1 MYKKTVLK
9 NGLRVISHDMPQR
22 QTVSLGIWFGVGGRY
37 ENKNNK
43 GIAHFLEHMVFKGSK
58 KYSNRQI
65 KESLEGV
72 GGNLNGF
79 TSEEM
84 TCYLVKIPAQYLKL
98 ALDVLSD
105 MAINPLLKPQ
115 DIEKERTVIA
125 EEIRMYKDMP
135 AHLVQDKL
143 DELMWPNHP
152 LGLNIAGTE
161 ESVARITKADISN
174 FKNYYYTP
182 ANIVVAACGNLKH
195 EKLVA
200 ASQGIF
206 SGNAQDKDLSFKKI
220 AISQDKPQVSLFSKD
235 TEQTHVSIGFH
246 SLKRGDPDRHVL
258 GLLNVILGANMSSR
272 LFNEVR
278 EKRGLVYAISS
289 FVRRF
294 YDTGVFT
301 IHAGTDNKK
310 FIEVIKVIL
319 TELNKIK
326 KSKPTSSE
334 LKRAKEYYIGQ
345 LTIELEDTLDH
356 MIWIGESTMALDKT
370 YTYSQILDQIKK
382 INLDDILRISDKIF
396 KNQNMNLAVVGP
408 GIEKTQKEIKGLFH
422 LD

>member
-9 NGLRVISHDMPQR
+9 NGLRVISHNMPQR

-37 ENKNNK
+37 ESKNNK

-135 AHLVQDKL
+135 AHLVQDRL

-161 ESVARITKADISN
+161 ESVSRITKADISN

-195 EKLVA
+195 EKLVE
-200 ASQGIF
+200 ASKSIF
-206 SGNAQDKDLSFKKI
+206 NGSAQDKDLSFKEI
-220 AISQDKPQVSLFSKD
+220 VISQDKPQVSLFSKD

-246 SLKRGDPDRHVL
+246 SLKRGSPDRHVL

-294 YDTGVFT
+294 HDAGAFT

-310 FIEVIKVIL
+310 FIEVIKVII

-370 YTYSQILDQIKK
+370 YTYGQILDQIKK

-396 KNQNMNLAVVGP
+396 KNQNINLAVVGQ
-408 GIEKTQKEIKGLFH
+408 GVDRSKKNIQEIFK

>member
-9 NGLRVISHDMPQR
+9 NGLRVVSHDMPDR
-22 QTVSLGIWFGVGGRY
+22 QTASLGIWFGVGGRY
-37 ENKNNK
+37 ENNDNK
-43 GIAHFLEHMVFKGSK
+43 GIAHFLEHLVFKGSK

-84 TCYLVKIPAQYLKL
+84 TCYLVKIPSKYLEM
-98 ALDVLSD
+98 ALKILSD
-105 MAINPLLKPQ
+105 MALNPILKPQ
-115 DIEKERTVIA
+115 DVQKERTVIA
-125 EEIRMYKDMP
+125 EEIRMYNDMP
-135 AHLVQDKL
+135 AHLVQDEL
-143 DELMWPNHP
+143 DKLMWPNHP
-152 LGLNIAGTE
+152 LGMNIAGTE
-161 ESVARITKADISN
+161 ETVGKISRAQIFD

-195 EKLVA
+195 EKLV
-200 ASQGIF
+200 SLSESIF
-206 SGNAQDKDLSFKKI
+206 EGKPKEKDFAFKKVAI
-220 AISQDKPQVSLFSKD
+220 AQKVPQFRLLSKD

-246 SLKRGDPDRHVL
+246 SLKRDDPDRHTL

-278 EKRGLVYAISS
+278 EKRGLVYAIAS

-294 YDTGVFT
+294 YDAGAFT
-301 IHAGTDNKK
+301 VHAGTDHKK
-310 FIEVIKVIL
+310 FTEVIKVVL

-334 LKRAKEYYIGQ
+334 FKRAKEYYIGQ
-345 LTIELEDTLDH
+345 LTMELEDTLDH
-356 MIWIGESTMALDKT
+356 MVWLGESTMALDRVST
-370 YTYSQILDQIKK
+370 FNQILDQIKK
-382 INLDDILRISDKIF
+382 INLDDILRISHTIF

-408 GIEKTQKEIKGLFH
+408 GIEKSKKEIQKIFH

>member
-9 NGLRVISHDMPQR
+9 NGLRVVTHDMPDR
-22 QTVSLGIWFGVGGRY
+22 QTASLGIWIGVGGRY
-37 ENKNNK
+37 ETKDNK
-43 GIAHFLEHMVFKGSK
+43 GTAHFLEHLVFKGSK

-84 TCYLVKIPAQYLKL
+84 TCYLVKIPSKYLEL
-98 ALDVLSD
+98 ALQILSD
-105 MAINPLLKPQ
+105 MALSPILKPQ
-115 DIEKERTVIA
+115 DVEKERTVIA
-125 EEIRMYKDMP
+125 EEIRMYRDLP
-135 AHLVQDKL
+135 AHLVQDEL
-143 DELMWPNHP
+143 DKLMWPSHP
-152 LGLNIAGTE
+152 LGMNIAGTE
-161 ESVARITKADISN
+161 ESVGKISRAQISD

-182 ANIVVAACGNLKH
+182 ANIVVAACGNLEH
-195 EKLVA
+195 EKLVSLSNVLFGGKSKEKDFGFKNIVL
-200 ASQGIF
+200 SQKEP
-206 SGNAQDKDLSFKKI
+206 QLS
-220 AISQDKPQVSLFSKD
+220 LLSKD

-246 SLKRGDPDRHVL
+246 GLKRNDPDRHAL

-278 EKRGLVYAISS
+278 EKRGLVYAIAS

-294 YDTGVFT
+294 HDAGAFT
-301 IHAGTDNKK
+301 VHAGTDHKK

-326 KSKPTSSE
+326 KSKPSSSE
-334 LKRAKEYYIGQ
+334 FKRAKEYYVGQ
-345 LTIELEDTLDH
+345 LTMELEDTLDH
-356 MIWIGESTMALDKT
+356 MVWLGESTMALNKT
-370 YTYSQILDQIKK
+370 YTFNQILDQIKK
-382 INLDDILRISDKIF
+382 IKLDDILRISNIIF
-396 KNQNMNLAVVGP
+396 KNQNMNLAVVGQ
-408 GIEKTQKEIKGLFH
+408 GIEKSKKEIKDLFH

>member
-9 NGLRVISHDMPQR
+9 NGLRVVTNDMPQR
-22 QTVSLGIWFGVGGRY
+22 QTASLGIWIGVGGRY
-37 ENKNNK
+37 ENSHNK
-43 GIAHFLEHMVFKGSK
+43 GIAHFLEHLVFKGSK

-84 TCYLVKIPAQYLKL
+84 TCYLVKIPATYLEL
-98 ALDVLSD
+98 ALKVLSD
-105 MAINPLLKPQ
+105 MALNPLLKPQ
-115 DIEKERTVIA
+115 DVEKERAVIA
-125 EEIRMYKDMP
+125 EEIRMYRDLP
-135 AHLVQDKL
+135 AHLVQDEL
-143 DELMWPNHP
+143 DKLMWPNHP

-161 ESVARITKADISN
+161 ESVDKISRAQILD
-174 FKNYYYTP
+174 FQNYYYTP

-195 EKLVA
+195 EKLV
-200 ASQGIF
+200 SLSNGIF
-206 SGNAQDKDLSFKKI
+206 DGKAKEEDLGFKKVML
-220 AISQDKPQVSLFSKD
+220 SQREPQISLFSKD

-246 SLKRGDPDRHVL
+246 SLRRGDPDRHVL

-289 FVRRF
+289 FARRF
-294 YDTGVFT
+294 YDAGAFT
-301 IHAGTDNKK
+301 VHAGTDHKK
-310 FIEVIKVIL
+310 FVEVIKVVL
-319 TELNKIK
+319 TELNKIR
-326 KSKPTSSE
+326 KSKPSISE

-345 LTIELEDTLDH
+345 LTMELEDTLDH
-356 MIWIGESTMALDKT
+356 MIWLGESTMALNRT
-370 YTYSQILDQIKK
+370 YAYDQILDQIKK
-382 INLDDILRISDKIF
+382 INLDDILRISNIIF

-408 GIEKTQKEIKGLFH
+408 GIEKSKKEIQKIFY